1 MHLHTMW
8 SGDATT
14 TPDELA
20 EAVAETA
27 IDVLCITDHGTT
39 NGAVELAD
47 RLGCAV
53 VVGQEV
59 RTGVGEII
67 GLFLRSR
74 IPSGLPPAD
83 VCRAIRDQGGITYV
97 PHPFDPMRACLRED
111 VLLSLVGEGL
121 VDAVEVLNAKTSLS
135 HLNARAAALAAEHG
149 LAAGAGS
156 DAHVPAAVGAAYVE
170 MAEFDLGDPAAFL
183 AALRADDAVV
193 VGHHYDA
200 PREWRPRVIPSTR
213 AT

>member
-14 TPDELA
+14 TPVELA
-20 EAVAETA
+20 GAVSETGL
-27 IDVLCITDHGTT
+27 DVLCITDHGTT
-39 NGAVELAD
+39 NGAVELAE
-47 RLGCAV
+47 RLGCRV

-67 GLFLRSR
+67 GLFLAERV
-74 IPSGLPPAD
+74 PAGLQPAD
-83 VCRAIRDQGGITYV
+83 VCRTIRDQGGIVYV

-111 VLLSLVGEGL
+111 VLLSIVAEGL

-135 HLNARAAALAAEHG
+135 HLNEKAAALAVEHD

-156 DAHVPAAVGAAYVE
+156 DAHVPSAVGAAYVE
-170 MAEFDLGDPAAFL
+170 MPDFDVHDAASFL
-183 AALRADDAVV
+183 AALRSDDAVV

-200 PREWRPRVIPSTR
+200 PREWQPRIVPSTR